1 MPIEPRASSPEPYC
15 FRARIPYWELSLA
28 SMRTLDQ
35 EDRTMLEALAI
46 LTLLFVG
53 AIIVG
58 VIALLA
64 GLIKVTF
71 KLAMLPIVL
80 GLKALA
86 FVIGFVIALVVVGPV
101 VLALGLVLLIPLLIL
116 GGIVW
121 AGVAIV
127 T

>member
-1 MPIEPRASSPEPYC
+1 
-15 FRARIPYWELSLA
+15 
-28 SMRTLDQ
+28 
-35 EDRTMLEALAI
+35 MLEVLAI

-53 AIIVG
+53 AIVVG

-64 GLIKVTF
+64 GLLKFTF
-71 KLAMLPIVL
+71 KLALLPIVP
-80 GLKALA
+80 GLKALV

-101 VLALGLVLLIPLLIL
+101 VLIVGALLLIPLLIL

-121 AGVAIV
+121 AGIAIV